1 MIAATMKLNTKLIRE
16 TIKKRGL
23 TIEQAAEKMGFSR
36 QRLHMILKNESTLL
50 ARVDNI
56 AIALE
61 LDPKDILM

>member
-1 MIAATMKLNTKLIRE
+1 MIAVTMKLNTKLIRE
-16 TIKKRGL
+16 TIKQKGL
-23 TIEQAAEKMGFSR
+23 TIEQAAEKMGTSR